1 MHSPNT
7 LLKVIA
13 QPYFRTKA
21 LPSSTLINTNQQFC
35 IPSEGVD
42 LMKGE
47 CTLRRVFVQAILRVI
62 HSPPYKYY
70 ELLIKDSFDFIIK
83 SI

>member
-1 MHSPNT
+1 MHLPNT
-7 LLKVIA
+7 PRKVTA
-13 QPYFRTKA
+13 LPYFRTKD
-21 LPSSTLINTNQQFC
+21 LSSSTLINTNQQFF

-47 CTLRRVFVQAILRVI
+47 LWCTLRRVFVQTIMKVR

-70 ELLIKDSFDFIIK
+70 ELLII
-83 SI
+83 

>member
-7 LLKVIA
+7 LRKVTA

-21 LPSSTLINTNQQFC
+21 LPSSTVLY
-35 IPSEGVD
+35 PGEGID

-47 CTLRRVFVQAILRVI
+47 LWCTLRRVFVQTTLRVR
-62 HSPPYKYY
+62 HSSPIQI
-70 ELLIKDSFDFIIK
+70 L
-83 SI
+83 